1 MGRTAAY
8 TLRLRIAIAL
18 ASCFVVGGC
27 SAMSAPAVANA
38 DRTAPVSVNR
48 TNKGDRLP
56 SVATA
61 NLFANGVSSTTALS
75 TPRRPPLGCDPAFSP
90 IADPARAGIYKR
102 CAA

>member
-1 MGRTAAY
+1 MSRAAKHASG
-8 TLRLRIAIAL
+8 LRVAMAL
-18 ASCFVVGGC
+18 LGCLVVGGC
-27 SAMSAPAVANA
+27 SAMSAPGDA
-38 DRTAPVSVNR
+38 DAERTAPVSVNR

-61 NLFANGVSSTTALS
+61 KLFSRSAPSTAASS

-90 IADPARAGIYKR
+90 IADPARAGVYRR